1 MENTI
6 QTAYSDPKTGFVS
19 APKLYRKLKQD
30 NKDIT
35 LDAVQNALNKA
46 PDYQIMKEDRKP
58 KRFNTIA
65 AHTALA
71 CVQIDIIVYDRF
83 KTKTG
88 FENIL
93 CVIDVFSRYAAC
105 RPLKTRKPT
114 EVLKAMKT
122 IFNDDLKGIPEN
134 INCDNE
140 FQAKQYVKWM
150 TDNHIIAHFSDPEEI
165 NKNSIVERFNRT
177 IALKLQRW
185 RLSSGD
191 SDWTKVLQDLVSSYN
206 NDYHRTIKATPSD
219 VFNNRDTNRQTVTQI
234 ERIYNIGDHVRV
246 ARKLKTFTKGD
257 EVKYSMAVY
266 IIDAY
271 DGKKYVLKNLK
282 SGEVLK
288 KHYKQYELKKVG
300 EIIEKDNT
308 ENSVKKIDV
317 TKKKR
322 QIKRKL
328 NKEGIDSDN
337 IIHGMKLR

>member
-1 MENTI
+1 MEKTI
-6 QTAYSDPKTGFVS
+6 QNAYSNPKTGFVS

-30 NKDIT
+30 DKKIT
-35 LDAVQNALNKA
+35 LDAVQNVLNKT

-58 KRFNTIA
+58 KKFNTIV

-71 CVQIDIIVYDRF
+71 CVQMDIIIYDRF
-83 KTKTG
+83 KTRTG

-93 CVIDVFSRYAAC
+93 CVIDVYSRYAAC

-114 EVLKAMKT
+114 EVLKAIKS
-122 IFNDDLKGIPEN
+122 IFHDDLKGTPEN

-150 TDNHIIAHFSDPEEI
+150 TDNHVVAHFSDPEEI

-191 SDWTKVLQDLVSSYN
+191 SDWTKVLPDLVSSYN
-206 NDYHRTIKATPSD
+206 NDYHRTIKATPYN
-219 VFNNRDTNRQTVTQI
+219 VFNNHDTNKQSVTQI
-234 ERIYNIGDHVRV
+234 ERIYNIGDHVRAV
-246 ARKLKTFTKGD
+246 RKLKAFAKGD
-257 EVKYSMAVY
+257 EVKYSLAVY
-266 IIDAY
+266 IIDSF

-282 SGEVLK
+282 SGELLK

-300 EIIEKDNT
+300 EIIEKEST
-308 ENSVKKIDV
+308 EKAVKKIDD

-322 QIKRKL
+322 LVKRRL
-328 NKEGIDSDN
+328 TREGIDTDN
-337 IIHGMKLR
+337 IMHDMKLR